1 MILSVNGVIQHPST
15 NYSIESDSTIVFS
28 TAPVATDKVFGSFI
42 GEVASVFDLEDN
54 TVDEF
59 TGDGST
65 TAFTLSKVPPTSR
78 DIMVTL
84 DGVVQYPDTS
94 TTTRA
99 YSAAGSQL
107 TFTTAPDAGVVIQ
120 V

>member
-65 TAFTLSKVPPTSR
+65 TTFTLSKVPPTSR
-78 DIMVTL
+78 DIKVTNKWE
-84 DGVVQYPDTS
+84 VKYKNKS
-94 TTTRA
+94 SKTRT
-99 YSAAGSQL
+99 Y
-107 TFTTAPDAGVVIQ
+107 T
-120 V
+120 